1 MKFDEITVGQEER
14 LTHKVTQSDIN
25 KFVDLS
31 GDDNKLHV
39 DKQYAAKTS
48 FKKPVVHGMIGASFI
63 STIIGTK
70 LPGDGALWYSQTLE
84 FLLPVRIDDVIT
96 VVAQVT
102 KKIENERVIEL
113 KVEIFNQNRQVVTRG
128 ISKVKVLEEIVVT
141 EHKQDLIKRTALIIG
156 GTGGIGKAVAR
167 QLAKDGFAILLHYH
181 SNTEAAQALK
191 REFQEQGTEV
201 AVFCADIRNE
211 KSIDEL
217 IGYAERKFS
226 GIDVLINCAAS
237 PIPTIKISD
246 LLWSDI
252 EAQLEMNI
260 RVNLMLIQKVL
271 PHMIEKKFGKIIM
284 LGTSASDKPN
294 VGWAHYITAKSALEG
309 FTKAVAFELAPKGIR
324 INMVSPSLVSTDLT
338 ADVPEKVKLMTAA
351 QTPLRRLATSADVA
365 GAVSFLASEKADFI
379 TGEILRLN
387 GGQVMK

>member
-1 MKFDEITVGQEER
+1 MNFDEITVGQEER
-14 LTHKVTQSDIN
+14 LTHKVTQSDID

-63 STIIGTK
+63 STVIGTK
-70 LPGDGALWYSQTLE
+70 LPGDGALWFSQTLE
-84 FLLPVRIDDVIT
+84 FLLPVRINDVIT

-102 KKIENERVIEL
+102 KKLEKERIIEL

-128 ISKVKVLEEIVVT
+128 VSKVKVLEEISVT
-141 EHKQDLIKRTALIIG
+141 EDKHETVKRTALIVG
-156 GTGGIGKAVAR
+156 ATGGIGKAVAR
-167 QLAKDGFAILLHYH
+167 QLAQDGFAVLLHYH
-181 SNTEAAQALK
+181 SNEEAALSLK
-191 REFQEQGTEV
+191 KELQEQGAEV

-211 KSIDEL
+211 LSIDEL
-217 IGYAERKFS
+217 VKYGERKFS
-226 GIDVLINCAAS
+226 RIDVLINCAA
-237 PIPTIKISD
+237 PAIPTVKVTD
-246 LLWSDI
+246 LSWLDM

-260 RVNLMLIQKVL
+260 KVNLMLIQKVL
-271 PHMIEKKFGKIIM
+271 PRMIENKFGKIIT
-284 LGTSASDKPN
+284 LGTSAADKPN
-294 VGWAHYITAKSALEG
+294 AGWTHYITAKSALEG
-309 FTKAVAFELAPKGIR
+309 FTKAMAFELAPKGICV
-324 INMVSPSLVSTDLT
+324 NMVSPSLVSTDLT

-351 QTPLRRLATSADVA
+351 QTPLRRLAVPADVA
-365 GAVSFLASEKADFI
+365 GAVSFLVSEKANFI